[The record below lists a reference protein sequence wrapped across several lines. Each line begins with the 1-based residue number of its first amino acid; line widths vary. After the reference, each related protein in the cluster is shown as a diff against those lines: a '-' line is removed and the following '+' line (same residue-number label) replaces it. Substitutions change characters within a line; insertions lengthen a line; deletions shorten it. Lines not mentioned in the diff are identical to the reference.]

1 VERIGNVDILLAPVG
16 NTKNISAK
24 EIFKVISQIEPSIVI
39 PMNFAIPKLKIKA
52 NALQEFLK
60 EAGIDNLEP
69 LPKLTIKKKDIST
82 EEAKIIVLNP

>member
-1 VERIGNVDILLAPVG
+1 
-16 NTKNISAK
+16 
-24 EIFKVISQIEPSIVI
+24 
-39 PMNFAIPKLKIKA
+39 
-52 NALQEFLK
+52 LQEFLK